1 MKYEIDKK
9 ILKKVYIKKYQKI
22 NLFYIFFATIIFVMV
37 TNDVIKYNI
46 LVYLLYY
53 FLLLITLSLI
63 LYFVNKLYITFLVKN
78 NFCIEVNDNKIIIN
92 NTVIDL
98 KNIKE
103 IICSKDRIIIKSNND
118 MVIIDKCFFE
128 NETDFYEFKNDINK
142 NSLQSKIKNI

>member
-1 MKYEIDKK
+1 MHH
-9 ILKKVYIKKYQKI
+9 LG
-22 NLFYIFFATIIFVMV
+22 
-37 TNDVIKYNI
+37 IKYNI

-63 LYFVNKLYITFLVKN
+63 LYFVNKLYVTFLVKN

-98 KNIKE
+98 KNIKD

-118 MVIIDKCFFE
+118 KFIIDKCFFE

>member
-78 NFCIEVNDNKIIIN
+78 NFV
-92 NTVIDL
+92 
-98 KNIKE
+98 
-103 IICSKDRIIIKSNND
+103 
-118 MVIIDKCFFE
+118 
-128 NETDFYEFKNDINK
+128 
-142 NSLQSKIKNI
+142 

>member
-63 LYFVNKLYITFLVKN
+63 LYFVNKLYVTFLVKN

-118 MVIIDKCFFE
+118 KIIIDKCFFE

>member
-22 NLFYIFFATIIFVMV
+22 NLFYIFFVTIIFVMV

-118 MVIIDKCFFE
+118 KFIVDKCFFE

>member
-92 NTVIDL
+92 L
-98 KNIKE
+98 LL
-103 IICSKDRIIIKSNND
+103 
-118 MVIIDKCFFE
+118 
-128 NETDFYEFKNDINK
+128 INWSTIWSQTHK
-142 NSLQSKIKNI
+142 LIFT